1 MGFSLESYSSI
12 NLISSTSSIFSIIP
26 TLPFFYFFFFVP
38 SFFLFFLHHSLSCML
53 VELFLPLWLVSS
65 RCIITVVGYLLHWV
79 CGCHCGGCYSALTTQ
94 QYSAVV
100 EKTLAE
106 EEKRLMKEAR
116 IEYHTR
122 IGRDSQRKH
131 ERGEEI

>member
-1 MGFSLESYSSI
+1 MKNAKIEPGTAVYKE
-12 NLISSTSSIFSIIP
+12 NRT
-26 TLPFFYFFFFVP
+26 
-38 SFFLFFLHHSLSCML
+38 
-53 VELFLPLWLVSS
+53 
-65 RCIITVVGYLLHWV
+65 
-79 CGCHCGGCYSALTTQ
+79 LTTQ

-106 EEKRLMKEAR
+106 EEKRLMKEAQ

-131 ERGEEI
+131 EGGEEI